1 MKYLKKFN
9 ENSQSEE
16 IDMIKDF
23 FISLNNPFSNPAGF
37 PYSDDNSGGGSIYD
51 TKGVGGAEKR
61 DIENLDE
68 YTIHIVGYVNMS
80 NLIKLFNNIEGYHLD
95 DDDDSG
101 EQGKDENYWFTIYKT
116 N

>member
-23 FISLNNPFSNPAGF
+23 FISLNN
-37 PYSDDNSGGGSIYD
+37 GGDRTGSSIYD

-68 YTIHIVGYVNMS
+68 YTIHIVGYENMS
-80 NLIKLFNNIEGYHLD
+80 NLIKLFNNIEDYHLD
-95 DDDDSG
+95 DEDDSG